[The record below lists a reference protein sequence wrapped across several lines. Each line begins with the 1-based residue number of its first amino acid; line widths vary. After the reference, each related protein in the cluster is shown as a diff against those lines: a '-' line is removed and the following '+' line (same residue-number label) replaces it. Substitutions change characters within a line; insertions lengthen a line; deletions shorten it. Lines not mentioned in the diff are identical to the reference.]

1 MLKIC
6 TSSMLI
12 CAVALLFISCDG
24 NNIKFNANKS
34 TITQENGKNLYRL
47 TIASDSVEDF
57 YLIELKPGNT
67 PKRQISLFEI
77 DTNYIVTNWHGTQV
91 KKITLL
97 PNRIYTIENRSDGDC
112 SPGYATFKT
121 DSFGKSVPNISKN
134 QQILVKQ
141 DSQR

>member
-6 TSSMLI
+6 TSPMLI

-24 NNIKFNANKS
+24 NNIKFDANKS

-67 PKRQISLFEI
+67 PKLQISLFEI
-77 DTNYIVTNWHGTQV
+77 DTNYIVTN
-91 KKITLL
+91 
-97 PNRIYTIENRSDGDC
+97 
-112 SPGYATFKT
+112 
-121 DSFGKSVPNISKN
+121 
-134 QQILVKQ
+134 
-141 DSQR
+141 